1 MTAWLTFQAVACC
14 GRRIPPYAGQDAI
27 ELTSLRVCHATIRC
41 GTIIRLSFLQFASNC
56 CSQQEAS
63 DVGQGG
69 LPCWHDERASVDTL
83 ITLWYEFGQLQFS
96 FSSASVWLV
105 RVVPSQANRLQTTLH
120 AACLQTRLFG
130 LFRFSLFRCRGGWE
144 RLERIQAAGST
155 NARLPSPEC

>member
-1 MTAWLTFQAVACC
+1 VTAWLTFQAVACC

-96 FSSASVWLV
+96 FSMACPGCALTSQQIANDSACCLSPDATFRSLQVQSLQ
-105 RVVPSQANRLQTTLH
+105 VPGGLG
-120 AACLQTRLFG
+120 AA
-130 LFRFSLFRCRGGWE
+130 
-144 RLERIQAAGST
+144 
-155 NARLPSPEC
+155 